1 MIKGDQE
8 FLGYIDLLTDLNWS
22 GLNVWLVGAIT
33 GDEDTSDIDIMIT
46 GQYLPEQLIHVMTE
60 ARKLGPFD
68 VYYTTQDVTQWQ
80 IGDEPTKIMIAKP
93 WDRGNDRATARKN
106 GAWQDG
112 LYWTPWDLPSVK
124 QLNEPHRYGANIQ
137 LIQNGEQIYF

>member
-1 MIKGDQE
+1 MIRGDQE
-8 FLGYIDLLTDLNWS
+8 FLGFIDLLTDLNWS

-33 GDEDTSDIDIMIT
+33 GDTETEDIDIMIT

-68 VYYTTQDVTQWQ
+68 VFYTKQDTHLWEV
-80 IGDEPTKIMIAKP
+80 GDHPVRMMIAKP
-93 WDRGNDRATARKN
+93 WDRGHKRAKARKN

-112 LYWTPWDLPSVK
+112 LYWIPWDLPSAK
-124 QLNEPHRYGANIQ
+124 QETRPHRYGRNLP

>member
-33 GDEDTSDIDIMIT
+33 GDTETQDIDIMIT
-46 GQYLPEQLIHVMTE
+46 GDYLPEQLIHVMTE
-60 ARKLGPFD
+60 ARKIGPFD
-68 VYYTTQDVTQWQ
+68 PYYTTQDVTLWNHDQ
-80 IGDEPTKIMIAKP
+80 GPVRLMIAKP
-93 WDRGNDRATARKN
+93 WDRGNDRARTRS

-112 LYWTPWDLPSVK
+112 LFWIPWQLPTEK
-124 QLNEPHRYGANIQ
+124 QIAEPGRYGENIQ